1 MFLTPSWRRAAS
13 QPSSPIGGKAAA
25 AVHAPAQPQ
34 RSYAC
39 EAASDPIAP
48 PMNIVVM

>member
-13 QPSSPIGGKAAA
+13 QPSSPIAGNAAA
-25 AVHAPAQPQ
+25 AAHAPAQPQ
-34 RSYAC
+34 RWYAC
-39 EAASDPIAP
+39 AAAQEPSEP